1 MTARDSR
8 KDCWIGS
15 PLSLRERGSGV
26 RVQSL
31 LNPDAEVKHI
41 LTLTPALSRRE
52 RVIYTSGHRLMPMGW

>member
-1 MTARDSR
+1 
-8 KDCWIGS
+8 
-15 PLSLRERGSGV
+15 V

-52 RVIYTSGHRLMPMGW
+52 RVVYPSGHRLMPMGDQGVLA